1 MIHSVQSS
9 LQAAF
14 HMKVLGPLTYFLGLE
29 VQQSRKGLFLHQH
42 KYVTDLID
50 LADLNGATPVHTP

>member
-1 MIHSVQSS
+1 MINSFQSS
-9 LQAAF
+9 VQAAF
-14 HMKVLGPLTYFLGLE
+14 RMKDLGPLTYFLGLE